1 MFPLKNYYESF
12 IKREIV
18 GMKKADVMKR
28 LGNLLACYVVTKE
41 EKRGSKESVHIR
53 YFSCKLDGVEMVPNM
68 DRWWGTIALRI
79 ENGVVRE
86 SAISVPKQK

>member
-18 GMKKADVMKR
+18 GMKREDVVKR
-28 LGNLLACYVVTKE
+28 LGNLLACSVIVKD
-41 EKRGSKESVHIR
+41 KKESVHIR

-68 DRWWGTIALRI
+68 DRWLGTIALRI
-79 ENGVVRE
+79 EGGVVRE
-86 SAISVPKQK
+86 SAISVPDISKKEK